1 MEINKERETI
11 KDRYRKKIM
20 SKWMEISN
28 EWHVSPR
35 SSLFLKKISPIVK
48 LVSVSWRHFMCL

>member
-11 KDRYRKKIM
+11 KDRYKKKIM

-35 SSLFLKKISPIVK
+35 SSLFLKKIAP
-48 LVSVSWRHFMCL
+48 L